1 MAKPRK
7 ETPHPLVGTVLEGEK
22 IVHTHTFPN
31 GDVMNSVQIKLD
43 ESAYTMLE
51 EYFGRKPRVKMP
63 GYMYTADIQ
72 YGRVNVCVDEDLTI
86 YDVHNG

>member
-1 MAKPRK
+1 MAKPK
-7 ETPHPLVGTVLEGEK
+7 KDKHPLVGTVLKGEK
-22 IVHTHTFPN
+22 KVTTHTFAT
-31 GDVMNSVQIKLD
+31 GDTYDSVMIKLD

-63 GYMYTADIQ
+63 GYMYTADCQ
-72 YGRVNVCVDEDLTI
+72 QGRVNVCVDENLTI